1 MKSLKTKKKRV
12 TTETCE
18 LTSLTMEDKGRKRF
32 PCRLPQWDPLRFALP
47 TLGRISI
54 IKHLPKG
61 PWNHFKWIKSL
72 QSTSLCQQRQFC
84 NVFDCG
90 AQIKSSR
97 TGVGSCCFWLPVA
110 DPALMLALSTHLST
124 CLRGVD
130 KSATGVPW
138 EGQQLQEWHLS
149 VLAGICWSFL
159 KEVSS
164 KKTKAGEKVINQ
176 D

>member
-1 MKSLKTKKKRV
+1 MKRLKTKKKRV
-12 TTETCE
+12 TIETCE
-18 LTSLTMEDKGRKRF
+18 LTSLTMEDKERKKF

-61 PWNHFKWIKSL
+61 PWNHFNWIKGL
-72 QSTSLCQQRQFC
+72 QSTSPCQQRQFC

-110 DPALMLALSTHLST
+110 DPALSACLVYTPGHLPQGCGQISYR
-124 CLRGVD
+124 CALRGA
-130 KSATGVPW
+130 ATPGTASQCASW
-138 EGQQLQEWHLS
+138 DMLKFSEGGE
-149 VLAGICWSFL
+149 L
-159 KEVSS
+159 KE
-164 KKTKAGEKVINQ
+164 N
-176 D
+176 